1 MSSKTKQFRERD
13 IIITDMRS
21 RSGKATE
28 NLYLSIAKVKKLQRD
43 DEKLTQKNSANFL
56 RDRRSQLQ
64 NTKTIVTP
72 YCFMF

>member
-43 DEKLTQKNSANFL
+43 DEQLTQKNSANFL

-72 YCFMF
+72 YCFML